1 MLRTQRF
8 MQSSKKCVQPLDIKL
23 KRSTLL
29 AVFLYV
35 ITLLALLSCW
45 FNSLAIPI
53 QLLLG
58 VTVLLVA
65 IKCYQQLFSI
75 QKLQL
80 KKNGIWQLTNT
91 KGELVTA
98 TLLKTSTIFSNII
111 FLYFKT
117 NQKSIQLLLV
127 KSSFENPQHNRALR
141 LVLNL
146 YTETLLET

>member
-1 MLRTQRF
+1 

-45 FNSLAIPI
+45 FNSLGIPI

-80 KKNGIWQLTNT
+80 KKNGA
-91 KGELVTA
+91 G
-98 TLLKTSTIFSNII
+98 F
-111 FLYFKT
+111 
-117 NQKSIQLLLV
+117 
-127 KSSFENPQHNRALR
+127 
-141 LVLNL
+141 
-146 YTETLLET
+146 